1 MSRNNDTSSTNAD
14 TLQLSDESQAKTLAT
29 SSPASDPVTDPPQCT
44 DDSLAGTQ
52 AAPDSESDLIRRAD
66 EPPPSEATK
75 SSEPLQ
81 PRATPEPASTINRAN
96 WPEWLS
102 EKYDHY
108 AGLKFGNKWKEC
120 IIFWTELEHAFEF
133 YNPVHHI
140 ILSFL

>member
-1 MSRNNDTSSTNAD
+1 MPTHFNFLTS
-14 TLQLSDESQAKTLAT
+14 LRLKPWRPQAL
-29 SSPASDPVTDPPQCT
+29 PVTLSIRIPPQCA
-44 DDSLAGTQ
+44 DGSLAGTQ

-102 EKYDHY
+102 EKYNHY
-108 AGLKFGNKWKEC
+108 AGLEFGNKWE
-120 IIFWTELEHAFEF
+120 
-133 YNPVHHI
+133 
-140 ILSFL
+140 